1 MVLKFLSNTFDFLLN
16 FSNLVVMENKKTAL
30 IIEGGGQRGVFSF
43 GITDTFINR
52 NYDPFDIYIGVSNG
66 VAVLCWYLIKE
77 TDNNLDKMLYAAKG
91 DYLSYKNIFTGEDIL
106 KFHQMYE
113 DGEKMFNPSME
124 KIKNNLEG
132 KNYIAV
138 VTDAIEANAEY
149 YSFGE
154 GEWMPK
160 MIASG
165 TLPILVKT
173 PSLIDGRRKFDGG
186 IADPI
191 PVEKAYKMGAK
202 KIIVIRTYE
211 KKFRR
216 KLKLEN
222 YIGALL
228 SSQFPSLR
236 KALLEH
242 DKTYNRA
249 LDFINNPPH
258 DCEIVQLCPPKKLK
272 SKRDTK
278 NIEYLKADYNLGK
291 SVAEE
296 FLNSLMVS

>member
-1 MVLKFLSNTFDFLLN
+1 
-16 FSNLVVMENKKTAL
+16 MENKKTAL
-30 IIEGGGQRGVFSF
+30 IVEGGGQRGVFSF

-52 NYDPFDIYIGVSNG
+52 NYDPFDIYMGVSNG
-66 VAVLCWYLIKE
+66 VAVLCWYLIRE
-77 TDNNLDKMLYAAKG
+77 TDNNLEKMLYAAKG
-91 DYLSYKNIFTGEDIL
+91 DYLSYKNIFIGKDII

-113 DGEKMFNPSME
+113 DGEKMFTPSME
-124 KIKNNLEG
+124 KIRNNLKG
-132 KNYIAV
+132 KDYIAV

-149 YSFGE
+149 YSFGD

-165 TLPILVKT
+165 TLPILVRT

-186 IADPI
+186 VADPL
-191 PVEKAYKMGAK
+191 PVEKAYEMGAK

-216 KLKLEN
+216 KLKIEN

-228 SSQFPSLR
+228 SREYPKLR
-236 KALLEH
+236 KALLVH

-249 LDFINNPPH
+249 LDFINNPPS
-258 DCEIVQLCPPKKLK
+258 DCEIVQLCPPEKLK
-272 SKRDTK
+272 SKRDSK
-278 NIEYLKADYNLGK
+278 NIEVLKADYKLGK
-291 SVAEE
+291 KVAKVYLDGLE
-296 FLNSLMVS
+296 N

>member
-1 MVLKFLSNTFDFLLN
+1 MD
-16 FSNLVVMENKKTAL
+16 NKKTAL

-91 DYLSYKNIFTGEDIL
+91 DYLSYKNIFTGKDIL
-106 KFHQMYE
+106 KFHQMYK

-124 KIKNNLEG
+124 KIRNNLKG
-132 KNYIAV
+132 KEYIAV

-149 YSFGE
+149 YSFGD
-154 GEWMPK
+154 GEWLPK

-186 IADPI
+186 IADPL

-211 KKFRR
+211 KNFRR

-228 SSQFPSLR
+228 SSQYPSLR

-278 NIEYLKADYNLGK
+278 NIEVLKADYKLGK

-296 FLNSLMVS
+296 FLNSLEGFD

>member
-1 MVLKFLSNTFDFLLN
+1 
-16 FSNLVVMENKKTAL
+16 MENKKTAL
-30 IIEGGGQRGVFSF
+30 IVEGGGQRGVFSF

-52 NYDPFDIYIGVSNG
+52 NYDPFDIYMGVSNG
-66 VAVLCWYLIKE
+66 VAVLCWYLIRE
-77 TDNNLDKMLYAAKG
+77 TDNNLEKMLYAAKG
-91 DYLSYKNIFTGEDIL
+91 DYLSYKNIFIGKDII

-113 DGEKMFNPSME
+113 DGEKMFKPNME
-124 KIKNNLEG
+124 KIKNNLKG
-132 KNYIAV
+132 KDYIAV

-149 YSFGE
+149 YSFGD

-165 TLPILVKT
+165 TLPILVRT

-186 IADPI
+186 VADPL
-191 PVEKAYKMGAK
+191 PVEKAYEMGAK

-216 KLKLEN
+216 KLKIEN

-228 SSQFPSLR
+228 SREYPKLR
-236 KALLEH
+236 KALLVH

-249 LDFINNPPH
+249 LDFINNPPS
-258 DCEIVQLCPPKKLK
+258 DCEIVQLCPPEKLK
-272 SKRDTK
+272 SKRDSK
-278 NIEYLKADYNLGK
+278 NIEVLIADYKLGK
-291 SVAEE
+291 KVAKVY
-296 FLNSLMVS
+296 LDGLKN

>member
-1 MVLKFLSNTFDFLLN
+1 
-16 FSNLVVMENKKTAL
+16 MENKKTAL
-30 IIEGGGQRGVFSF
+30 IVEGGGQRGVFSF

-52 NYDPFDIYIGVSNG
+52 NYDPFDIYMGVSNG
-66 VAVLCWYLIKE
+66 VAVLCWYLIRE
-77 TDNNLDKMLYAAKG
+77 TDNNLEKMLYAAKG
-91 DYLSYKNIFTGEDIL
+91 NYLSYKNIFIGKDII

-113 DGEKMFNPSME
+113 DGEKMFKPSME
-124 KIKNNLEG
+124 KIKNNLKG
-132 KNYIAV
+132 KDYIAV

-149 YSFGE
+149 YSFGD

-165 TLPILVKT
+165 TLPILVRT

-186 IADPI
+186 VADPL
-191 PVEKAYKMGAK
+191 PVEKAYEMGAK

-216 KLKLEN
+216 KLKIEN

-228 SSQFPSLR
+228 SREYPKLR
-236 KALLEH
+236 KALLVH

-249 LDFINNPPH
+249 LDFINNPPS
-258 DCEIVQLCPPKKLK
+258 DCEIVQLCPPEKLK
-272 SKRDTK
+272 SKRDSK
-278 NIEYLKADYNLGK
+278 NIEILKADYKLGK
-291 SVAEE
+291 KVAKVYLDGLE
-296 FLNSLMVS
+296 N

>member
-1 MVLKFLSNTFDFLLN
+1 
-16 FSNLVVMENKKTAL
+16 MENKKTAL
-30 IIEGGGQRGVFSF
+30 IVEGGGQRGVFSF

-52 NYDPFDIYIGVSNG
+52 NYDPFDIYMGVSNG
-66 VAVLCWYLIKE
+66 VAVLCWYLIRE
-77 TDNNLDKMLYAAKG
+77 TDNNLEKMLYAAKG
-91 DYLSYKNIFTGEDIL
+91 DYLSYKNIFIGKDII

-113 DGEKMFNPSME
+113 DGEKMFKPNME
-124 KIKNNLEG
+124 KIKNNLKG
-132 KNYIAV
+132 KDYIAV

-149 YSFGE
+149 YSFGD

-165 TLPILVKT
+165 TLPILVRT

-186 IADPI
+186 VADPL
-191 PVEKAYKMGAK
+191 PVEKAYEMGAK

-216 KLKLEN
+216 KLKIEN

-228 SSQFPSLR
+228 SREYPKLR
-236 KALLEH
+236 KALLVH

-249 LDFINNPPH
+249 LDFINNPPS
-258 DCEIVQLCPPKKLK
+258 DCEIVQLCPPEKLK
-272 SKRDTK
+272 SKRDSK
-278 NIEYLKADYNLGK
+278 NIEVLKADYKLGK
-291 SVAEE
+291 KVAKVY
-296 FLNSLMVS
+296 LDSLEN

>member
-1 MVLKFLSNTFDFLLN
+1 
-16 FSNLVVMENKKTAL
+16 MENKKTAL
-30 IIEGGGQRGVFSF
+30 IVEGGGQRGVFSF

-52 NYDPFDIYIGVSNG
+52 NYDPFDIYMGVSNG
-66 VAVLCWYLIKE
+66 VAVLCWYLIRE
-77 TDNNLDKMLYAAKG
+77 TDNNLEKMLYAAKG
-91 DYLSYKNIFTGEDIL
+91 DYLSYKNIFIGKDII

-113 DGEKMFNPSME
+113 DGEKMFKPNME
-124 KIKNNLEG
+124 KIKNNLKG
-132 KNYIAV
+132 KDYIAV

-149 YSFGE
+149 YSFGD

-165 TLPILVKT
+165 TLPILVRT

-186 IADPI
+186 VADPL
-191 PVEKAYKMGAK
+191 PVEKAYEMGAK

-216 KLKLEN
+216 KLKIEN

-228 SSQFPSLR
+228 SREYPKLR
-236 KALLEH
+236 KALLVH

-249 LDFINNPPH
+249 LDFINNPPS
-258 DCEIVQLCPPKKLK
+258 DCEIVQLCPPEKLK
-272 SKRDTK
+272 SKRDSK
-278 NIEYLKADYNLGK
+278 NIEVLKADYKLGK
-291 SVAEE
+291 KVAQVYLDGLE
-296 FLNSLMVS
+296 N

>member
-1 MVLKFLSNTFDFLLN
+1 MD
-16 FSNLVVMENKKTAL
+16 NKKTAL

-91 DYLSYKNIFTGEDIL
+91 DYLSYKNIFTGKDIL

-124 KIKNNLEG
+124 KIRNNLKG

-138 VTDAIEANAEY
+138 VTDAIKANAEY
-149 YSFGE
+149 YSFGD

-211 KKFRR
+211 KNFRR

-228 SSQFPSLR
+228 SSQYPSLK

-278 NIEYLKADYNLGK
+278 NIEFLKADYKLGK

-296 FLNSLMVS
+296 FLNSFMAS

>member
-1 MVLKFLSNTFDFLLN
+1 
-16 FSNLVVMENKKTAL
+16 MENKKTAL
-30 IIEGGGQRGVFSF
+30 IVEGGGQRGVFSF

-52 NYDPFDIYIGVSNG
+52 NYDPFDIYMGVSNG
-66 VAVLCWYLIKE
+66 VAVLCWYLIRE
-77 TDNNLDKMLYAAKG
+77 TDNNLEKMLYAAKG
-91 DYLSYKNIFTGEDIL
+91 DYLSYKNIFIGKDII

-113 DGEKMFNPSME
+113 DGEKMFKPSME
-124 KIKNNLEG
+124 KIKNNLKG
-132 KNYIAV
+132 KDYIAV

-149 YSFGE
+149 YSFGD

-165 TLPILVKT
+165 TLPILVRT

-186 IADPI
+186 VADPL
-191 PVEKAYKMGAK
+191 PVEKAYEMGAK

-216 KLKLEN
+216 KLKIEN

-228 SSQFPSLR
+228 SREYPKLR
-236 KALLEH
+236 KALLVH

-249 LDFINNPPH
+249 LDFINNPPS
-258 DCEIVQLCPPKKLK
+258 DCEIVQLCPPEKLK
-272 SKRDTK
+272 SKRDSK
-278 NIEYLKADYNLGK
+278 NIEVLKADYKLGRK
-291 SVAEE
+291 VAKVYLDGLE
-296 FLNSLMVS
+296 N

>member
-1 MVLKFLSNTFDFLLN
+1 MDD
-16 FSNLVVMENKKTAL
+16 KKTAL

-91 DYLSYKNIFTGEDIL
+91 DYLSYKNIFTGKDIL

-149 YSFGE
+149 YSFGD
-154 GEWMPK
+154 GDWMPK

-228 SSQFPSLR
+228 SSQYPSLR

-278 NIEYLKADYNLGK
+278 NIEVLKADYKLGK
-291 SVAEE
+291 NVAEE
-296 FLNSLMVS
+296 FLNSFTAS

>member
-1 MVLKFLSNTFDFLLN
+1 MD
-16 FSNLVVMENKKTAL
+16 NKKTAL

-91 DYLSYKNIFTGEDIL
+91 DYLSYKNIFTGKDIL

-149 YSFGE
+149 YSFGD
-154 GEWMPK
+154 GDWMPK

-211 KKFRR
+211 KNFRR

-228 SSQFPSLR
+228 SSQYPSLK

-278 NIEYLKADYNLGK
+278 NIEVLKADYKLGK

-296 FLNSLMVS
+296 FLNSFMAS

>member
-1 MVLKFLSNTFDFLLN
+1 
-16 FSNLVVMENKKTAL
+16 MENKKTAL

-52 NYDPFDIYIGVSNG
+52 NYDPFDIYMGVSNG
-66 VAVLCWYLIKE
+66 VAVLCWYIIRE
-77 TDNNLDKMLYAAKG
+77 TDNNLEKMLYAAKG
-91 DYLSYKNIFTGEDIL
+91 DYLSYKNIFIGKDII

-113 DGEKMFNPSME
+113 DGEKMFKPSME
-124 KIKNNLEG
+124 KIKNNLKG
-132 KNYIAV
+132 KDYIAV

-149 YSFGE
+149 YSFGD

-165 TLPILVKT
+165 TLPILVRT

-186 IADPI
+186 VADPL
-191 PVEKAYKMGAK
+191 PVEKAYEMGAK

-216 KLKLEN
+216 KLKIEN

-228 SSQFPSLR
+228 SREYPKLR
-236 KALLEH
+236 KALLVH

-249 LDFINNPPH
+249 LDFINNPPS
-258 DCEIVQLCPPKKLK
+258 DCEIVQLCPPEKLK
-272 SKRDTK
+272 SKRDSK
-278 NIEYLKADYNLGK
+278 NIEVLKADYKLGK
-291 SVAEE
+291 KVAKVY
-296 FLNSLMVS
+296 LDGLKN

>member
-1 MVLKFLSNTFDFLLN
+1 MG
-16 FSNLVVMENKKTAL
+16 NKTTAL
-30 IIEGGGQRGVFSF
+30 IVEGGGQRGVFSF

-66 VAVLCWYLIKE
+66 VAVLCWYLIRE

-91 DYLSYKNIFTGEDIL
+91 DYLSYKNIFTGKDIL

-113 DGEKMFNPSME
+113 DGERMFKPSME
-124 KIKNNLEG
+124 TIKNNLKG
-132 KNYIAV
+132 KDYIAV

-149 YSFGE
+149 YSFGD

-165 TLPILVKT
+165 TLPLLVKT
-173 PSLIDGRRKFDGG
+173 PSLINGRRKFDGG
-186 IADPI
+186 ITDPL
-191 PVEKAYKMGAK
+191 PVEKAYELGAK

-216 KLKLEN
+216 KLKPEN
-222 YIGALL
+222 YIGALF
-228 SSQFPSLR
+228 SRKYPKLR

-249 LDFINNPPH
+249 IDFINNPPH
-258 DCEIVQLCPPKKLK
+258 DCDIVQLCPPEKLK
-272 SKRDTK
+272 SKRDSK
-278 NIEYLKADYNLGK
+278 NIEILKADYELGK
-291 SVAEE
+291 RVAKEYLDRLE
-296 FLNSLMVS
+296 D

>member
-1 MVLKFLSNTFDFLLN
+1 MG
-16 FSNLVVMENKKTAL
+16 NKKTAL

-91 DYLSYKNIFTGEDIL
+91 DYLSYKNIFTGKDIL

-113 DGEKMFNPSME
+113 DGEKMFKPSME
-124 KIKNNLEG
+124 KIRNNLKG

-138 VTDAIEANAEY
+138 VTDAIKANAEY
-149 YSFGE
+149 YSFG
-154 GEWMPK
+154 GSEWMPK

-211 KKFRR
+211 KNFRR

-228 SSQFPSLR
+228 SPQYPNLR

-249 LDFINNPPH
+249 LDFINNPPN

-278 NIEYLKADYNLGK
+278 NIEFLKADYKLGK

-296 FLNSLMVS
+296 FLNSFMAS

>member
-1 MVLKFLSNTFDFLLN
+1 
-16 FSNLVVMENKKTAL
+16 MENKKTAL
-30 IIEGGGQRGVFSF
+30 IVEGGGQRGVFSF

-52 NYDPFDIYIGVSNG
+52 NYDPFDIYMGVSNG
-66 VAVLCWYLIKE
+66 VAVLCWYLIRE
-77 TDNNLDKMLYAAKG
+77 TDNNLEKMLYAAKG
-91 DYLSYKNIFTGEDIL
+91 DYLSYKNIFIGKDII

-113 DGEKMFNPSME
+113 DGEKMFKPSME
-124 KIKNNLEG
+124 KIKNNLKG
-132 KNYIAV
+132 KDYIAV

-149 YSFGE
+149 HSFGD

-165 TLPILVKT
+165 TLPILVRT

-186 IADPI
+186 VADPL
-191 PVEKAYKMGAK
+191 PVEKAYEMGAK

-216 KLKLEN
+216 KLKIEN

-228 SSQFPSLR
+228 SREYPKLR
-236 KALLEH
+236 KALLVH

-249 LDFINNPPH
+249 LDFINNPPS
-258 DCEIVQLCPPKKLK
+258 DCEIVQLCPPEKLK
-272 SKRDTK
+272 SKRDSK
-278 NIEYLKADYNLGK
+278 NIEVLKADYKLGK
-291 SVAEE
+291 KVAKVYLDGLE
-296 FLNSLMVS
+296 N

>member
-1 MVLKFLSNTFDFLLN
+1 
-16 FSNLVVMENKKTAL
+16 MENKKTAL
-30 IIEGGGQRGVFSF
+30 IVEGGGQRGVFSF

-52 NYDPFDIYIGVSNG
+52 NYDPFDIYMGVSNG
-66 VAVLCWYLIKE
+66 VAVLCWYLIRE
-77 TDNNLDKMLYAAKG
+77 TDNNLEKMLYAAKG
-91 DYLSYKNIFTGEDIL
+91 DYLSYKNFFIGKDII

-113 DGEKMFNPSME
+113 DGEKMFKPNME
-124 KIKNNLEG
+124 KIKNNLKG
-132 KNYIAV
+132 KDYIAV

-149 YSFGE
+149 YSFGD

-165 TLPILVKT
+165 TLPILVRT

-186 IADPI
+186 VTDPL
-191 PVEKAYKMGAK
+191 PVEKAYEMGAK

-216 KLKLEN
+216 KLKIEN

-228 SSQFPSLR
+228 SKEYPKLR
-236 KALLEH
+236 KALLVH

-249 LDFINNPPH
+249 LDFINNPPS
-258 DCEIVQLCPPKKLK
+258 DCEIVQLCPPEKLK
-272 SKRDTK
+272 SKRDSK
-278 NIEYLKADYNLGK
+278 NIEVLKADYKLGK
-291 SVAEE
+291 KVAKVYIDGLE
-296 FLNSLMVS
+296 N

>member
-1 MVLKFLSNTFDFLLN
+1 MD
-16 FSNLVVMENKKTAL
+16 NKKTAL

-91 DYLSYKNIFTGEDIL
+91 DYLSYKNIFTGKDIL

-124 KIKNNLEG
+124 KIRNNLKG

-138 VTDAIEANAEY
+138 VTDAINANAEY
-149 YSFGE
+149 YSFGDSD
-154 GEWMPK
+154 WMPK

-186 IADPI
+186 IADPL

-202 KIIVIRTYE
+202 KIIVIRTYD
-211 KKFRR
+211 KNFRR

-228 SSQFPSLR
+228 SSQYPSLK

>member
-1 MVLKFLSNTFDFLLN
+1 MG
-16 FSNLVVMENKKTAL
+16 NKKTAL
-30 IIEGGGQRGVFSF
+30 IVEGGGQRGVFSF

-66 VAVLCWYLIKE
+66 VAVLCWYLIRE

-91 DYLSYKNIFTGEDIL
+91 DYLSYKNIFTGKDIL

-113 DGEKMFNPSME
+113 DGERMFKPSME
-124 KIKNNLEG
+124 KIKNNLKG
-132 KNYIAV
+132 KDYIAV

-149 YSFGE
+149 YSFGD

-165 TLPILVKT
+165 TLPFLVKT
-173 PSLIDGRRKFDGG
+173 PSLINGHRKFDGG
-186 IADPI
+186 IADPL
-191 PVEKAYKMGAK
+191 PVEKAYELGAK

-216 KLKLEN
+216 KLKPEN
-222 YIGALL
+222 YIGALF
-228 SSQFPSLR
+228 SRKYPKLR

-258 DCEIVQLCPPKKLK
+258 DCDIVQLCPPEKLK
-272 SKRDTK
+272 SKRDSK
-278 NIEYLKADYNLGK
+278 NIEILKADYKLGK
-291 SVAEE
+291 RVAEE
-296 FLNSLMVS
+296 YLDDLDD

>member
-1 MVLKFLSNTFDFLLN
+1 MG
-16 FSNLVVMENKKTAL
+16 NKKTAL
-30 IIEGGGQRGVFSF
+30 IVEGGGQRGVFSF

-66 VAVLCWYLIKE
+66 VAVLCWYLIRE

-91 DYLSYKNIFTGEDIL
+91 DYLSYKNIFTGKDIL

-113 DGEKMFNPSME
+113 DGEKMFKPSME
-124 KIKNNLEG
+124 KIKNNLVG
-132 KNYIAV
+132 KDYIAV

-149 YSFGE
+149 YSFGD

-165 TLPILVKT
+165 TLPLLVKT
-173 PSLIDGRRKFDGG
+173 PSLINGRRKFDGG
-186 IADPI
+186 ITDPL
-191 PVEKAYKMGAK
+191 PVEKAYELGAK

-216 KLKLEN
+216 KLKPEN
-222 YIGALL
+222 YIGALF
-228 SSQFPSLR
+228 SRKYPKLR

-249 LDFINNPPH
+249 IDFINNPPH

-272 SKRDTK
+272 SKRDSK
-278 NIEYLKADYNLGK
+278 NIEILKADYKIGK
-291 SVAEE
+291 RVAEE
-296 FLNSLMVS
+296 YLNGLEN

>member
-1 MVLKFLSNTFDFLLN
+1 
-16 FSNLVVMENKKTAL
+16 MENKKTAL
-30 IIEGGGQRGVFSF
+30 IVEGGGQRGVFSF

-52 NYDPFDIYIGVSNG
+52 NYDPFDIYMGVSNG
-66 VAVLCWYLIKE
+66 VAVLCWYLIRE
-77 TDNNLDKMLYAAKG
+77 TDNNLEKMLYAAKG
-91 DYLSYKNIFTGEDIL
+91 DYLSYKNIFIGKDII

-113 DGEKMFNPSME
+113 DGEKMFKPNME
-124 KIKNNLEG
+124 KIKNNLKG
-132 KNYIAV
+132 KDYIAV

-149 YSFGE
+149 YSFGD

-165 TLPILVKT
+165 TLPILVRT

-186 IADPI
+186 VADPL
-191 PVEKAYKMGAK
+191 PVEKAYEMGAK

-216 KLKLEN
+216 KLKIEN

-228 SSQFPSLR
+228 SREYPKLR
-236 KALLEH
+236 KALLVH

-249 LDFINNPPH
+249 LDFINNPPS
-258 DCEIVQLCPPKKLK
+258 DCEIVQLCPPEKLK
-272 SKRDTK
+272 SKRDSK
-278 NIEYLKADYNLGK
+278 NIEILKADYELGK
-291 SVAEE
+291 SVAKVY
-296 FLNSLMVS
+296 LDSLEN

>member
-1 MVLKFLSNTFDFLLN
+1 MD
-16 FSNLVVMENKKTAL
+16 NKKTAL

-91 DYLSYKNIFTGEDIL
+91 DYLSYKNIFTGKDIL

-124 KIKNNLEG
+124 KIRNNLKG

-138 VTDAIEANAEY
+138 VTDAINANAEY
-149 YSFGE
+149 YSFGDSD
-154 GEWMPK
+154 WMPK

-186 IADPI
+186 IADPL

-211 KKFRR
+211 KNFRR
-216 KLKLEN
+216 RLKLEN

-228 SSQFPSLR
+228 SSQYPSLR

-278 NIEYLKADYNLGK
+278 NIEVLKADYKLGK

-296 FLNSLMVS
+296 FLNSFMAS

>member
-1 MVLKFLSNTFDFLLN
+1 MD
-16 FSNLVVMENKKTAL
+16 NKKTAL

-91 DYLSYKNIFTGEDIL
+91 DYLSYKNIFTGKDIL
-106 KFHQMYE
+106 KFHQMYK

-124 KIKNNLEG
+124 KIRNNLKG

-149 YSFGE
+149 YSFGD
-154 GEWMPK
+154 GEWLPK

-211 KKFRR
+211 KNFRR

-228 SSQFPSLR
+228 SSQYPSLK

-278 NIEYLKADYNLGK
+278 NIEVLKADYKLGK

-296 FLNSLMVS
+296 FLNSFTAS

>member
-1 MVLKFLSNTFDFLLN
+1 MDD
-16 FSNLVVMENKKTAL
+16 KKTAL

-91 DYLSYKNIFTGEDIL
+91 DYLSYKNIFTGKDIL

-124 KIKNNLEG
+124 KIRNNLKG

-138 VTDAIEANAEY
+138 VTDAIKANAEY

-211 KKFRR
+211 KNFRR

-228 SSQFPSLR
+228 SSQYPSLR

-278 NIEYLKADYNLGK
+278 NIEVLKADYKLGK

-296 FLNSLMVS
+296 FLNSLMAT